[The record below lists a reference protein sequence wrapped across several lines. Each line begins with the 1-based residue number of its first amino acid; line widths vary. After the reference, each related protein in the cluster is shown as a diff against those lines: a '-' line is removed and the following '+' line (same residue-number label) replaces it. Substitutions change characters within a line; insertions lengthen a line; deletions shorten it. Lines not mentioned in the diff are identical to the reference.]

1 MNIHFRRKQVCFKEN
16 LIRVSEGN
24 YSIMVTGGNDSLVK
38 VWKLWNKGKK
48 SAQME
53 KMKTLSGHGES
64 IMSVRFAQNGRI
76 FVSTSGDK
84 TLRIWHAS
92 NLVCLRVIE
101 GHGRYG
107 WDFVEF
113 FSLNSLRFSLME
125 ESDKMSNFTNF
136 KLLIDKID

>member
-1 MNIHFRRKQVCFKEN
+1 MKCQNNFGNKIPFLFEIVFDSGLRLIHFRRKQVCFKEN
-16 LIRVSEGN
+16 LILVSEGN

-107 WDFVEF
+107 
-113 FSLNSLRFSLME
+113 
-125 ESDKMSNFTNF
+125 
-136 KLLIDKID
+136 

>member
-1 MNIHFRRKQVCFKEN
+1 
-16 LIRVSEGN
+16 
-24 YSIMVTGGNDSLVK
+24 
-38 VWKLWNKGKK
+38 
-48 SAQME
+48 
-53 KMKTLSGHGES
+53 MKTLSGHGES

-107 WDFVEF
+107 WDFVEI

-136 KLLIDKID
+136 ILLIYKID

>member
-1 MNIHFRRKQVCFKEN
+1 MYKSYPSKVRAVLDSMKFLATRYLKKKPYI
-16 LIRVSEGN
+16 LVSEGN

-107 WDFVEF
+107 WDFVEI
-113 FSLNSLRFSLME
+113 FSLNSLRFWT
-125 ESDKMSNFTNF
+125 F
-136 KLLIDKID
+136 

>member
-1 MNIHFRRKQVCFKEN
+1 
-16 LIRVSEGN
+16 
-24 YSIMVTGGNDSLVK
+24 MVTGGNDSLVK

-64 IMSVRFAQNGRI
+64 IMSVKFAQNGRI

-84 TLRIWHAS
+84 TLRIWHSS

-113 FSLNSLRFSLME
+113 FSLKVHVFYEGHKN
-125 ESDKMSNFTNF
+125 
-136 KLLIDKID
+136 

>member
-1 MNIHFRRKQVCFKEN
+1 LNIHFRRKQVCFKEK

-53 KMKTLSGHGES
+53 KMKILSGHGES
-64 IMSVRFAQNGRI
+64 IMSVKFAQNGRI

-101 GHGRYG
+101 GHGRY
-107 WDFVEF
+107 V
-113 FSLNSLRFSLME
+113 
-125 ESDKMSNFTNF
+125 
-136 KLLIDKID
+136 

>member
-1 MNIHFRRKQVCFKEN
+1 MMKN
-16 LIRVSEGN
+16 L
-24 YSIMVTGGNDSLVK
+24 
-38 VWKLWNKGKK
+38 NKGKK

-53 KMKTLSGHGES
+53 KMKALSGHGES
-64 IMSVRFAQNGRI
+64 IMSVKFAQNGRI

-107 WDFVEF
+107 WDVVENF
-113 FSLNSLRFSLME
+113 TLNSLSFLSRKNLTKDFL
-125 ESDKMSNFTNF
+125 K
-136 KLLIDKID
+136 